1 MNAKVKNE
9 QAGDIRHNMR
19 ENSRTVNATDQP
31 YSENIN
37 TINREYPLCVTK
49 FEEFLD
55 NQYELKKKKS
65 CFFCLLNLQ
74 TQKNWC
80 YEEVYLGSYKI
91 ESYGNKNSTQMSS
104 WIPSCILKSSC
115 DRLYSYQKI
124 LKVSLLFSS

>member
-1 MNAKVKNE
+1 LNAKVKNE

-55 NQYELKKKKS
+55 NQYELKKKIMFLLSTKS
-65 CFFCLLNLQ
+65 P
-74 TQKNWC
+74 
-80 YEEVYLGSYKI
+80 
-91 ESYGNKNSTQMSS
+91 NSKK
-104 WIPSCILKSSC
+104 LV
-115 DRLYSYQKI
+115 L
-124 LKVSLLFSS
+124 

>member
-49 FEEFLD
+49 FEEFL
-55 NQYELKKKKS
+55 E
-65 CFFCLLNLQ
+65 F
-74 TQKNWC
+74 
-80 YEEVYLGSYKI
+80 LGDLI
-91 ESYGNKNSTQMSS
+91 VAVTRMSS
-104 WIPSCILKSSC
+104 FKMAYHWGHSS
-115 DRLYSYQKI
+115 LNPVEQKRRWM
-124 LKVSLLFSS
+124 